1 MDAKQSTI
9 RTRLFGDYGNLGI
22 NCLPSVVYVPDEPKT
37 PTDQPTKP
45 RAICPGKIHCTR
57 TRTGNVIGRKLTFS
71 DENDSNSMDTS
82 TD

>member
-1 MDAKQSTI
+1 MDAKQGTI

-22 NCLPSVVYVPDEPKT
+22 NCLPSVVYAQDEPKT

-45 RAICPGKIHCTR
+45 RAICPSKIHGR
-57 TRTGNVIGRKLTFS
+57 VTRTGNVTGRKLSFS
-71 DENDSNSMDTS
+71 DDNDSNSMDTT